1 MKRALLALVALTL
14 IGVPASGAD
23 FTASS
28 PTPASFA
35 AAADFNTVAVA
46 ITNPGSPLRGTVSLQ
61 ATASS
66 DRGIDRVRFQS
77 SPAGAGT
84 WTDACEDS
92 SAPYSCNWN
101 TAGVA
106 DGSRDVRAVAF
117 DQAGYQRNSVVAAR
131 VIDNTLPAAT
141 LNDPGAWLQGSESLT
156 ATGSDALSGLAA
168 LAIEYRPAGGGSWTE
183 LCTGSS
189 SPRNCTLPTAT
200 LPDGSYELRAR
211 AADAAGNVRNG
222 TTLTRTVD
230 NTAPTVSVP
239 PPGALRGTVDIAISA
254 ADGAGTGIDSVTAQ
268 FRPAGGGGWSDVCTD
283 TTAPYACTGLDS
295 TQVPDGLYEAR
306 AVAVDETG
314 LSTTSA
320 VITVRVDN
328 TAPATPT
335 LANPGSPLR
344 GSVALS
350 GTATDGGS
358 GIASWT
364 VQYRLSSGGAWTDA
378 CSDTTSS
385 FGCTWATTGVADG
398 TYDLR
403 ARALDVAGNESFSST
418 ITSRVIDNTAPS
430 AASVLTANVSG
441 GTTGQFNNGDWIRLT
456 WTEQIAPAS
465 VLAGWTGASQAIT
478 VRVTDSPGND
488 RMDFYNA
495 GNTVRL
501 NLVNSASDL
510 ELGGNFVTTNK
521 TFGATMVQTGAYI
534 QITLG
539 NPGGSL
545 NRAGSGTM
553 RWRPSASA
561 TDLAGNPGTTTQWS
575 EPTPVDRD
583 F

>member
-1 MKRALLALVALTL
+1 MKRALAALLVLVAIPAVT
-14 IGVPASGAD
+14 ASGAD
-23 FTASS
+23 YTASS
-28 PTPASFA
+28 PSTSSFA

-46 ITNPGSPLRGTVSLQ
+46 MTDPGSPLRGTVSLQ

-92 SAPYSCNWN
+92 SAPYACDWN

-106 DGSRDVRAVAF
+106 DGSRDLRAVAV
-117 DQAGYQRNSVVAAR
+117 DQAGYQRTAVIAAR
-131 VIDNTLPAAT
+131 VVDNTLPTAT
-141 LNDPGAWLQGSESLT
+141 LNDPGPWLQGAENLT
-156 ATGSDALSGLAA
+156 ATGSDALSGLAT
-168 LAIEYRPAGGGSWTE
+168 LAIEYRPSGGGAWTE

-200 LPDGSYELRAR
+200 LADGSYELRAR

-239 PPGALRGTVDIAISA
+239 PPGPLRGTVDIDLTA

-268 FRPAGGGGWSDVCTD
+268 FRPAGGGAWSDVCTD
-283 TTAPYACTGLDS
+283 TTAPYACTGLD
-295 TQVPDGLYEAR
+295 TTAVPDGLYEAR
-306 AVAVDETG
+306 AIAVDETG

-328 TAPATPT
+328 TAPATST
-335 LANPGSPLR
+335 LTNPGTLLR

-350 GTATDGGS
+350 GSASDAGS

-364 VQYRLSSGGAWTDA
+364 VQYRPSSGGAWADA
-378 CSDTTSS
+378 CSDTTASYS
-385 FGCTWATTGVADG
+385 CSWATTAVSDG

-403 ARALDVAGNESFSST
+403 ARARDAAGNESYST
-418 ITSRVIDNTAPS
+418 TLTNRTIDNTAPS
-430 AASVLTANVSG
+430 GANVTTTNV
-441 GTTGQFNNGDWIRLT
+441 GTAGRFDNGDTIRLT

-465 VLAGWTGASQAIT
+465 VLAGWTGTSQAIT
-478 VRVTDSPGND
+478 VRVTNSASND

-501 NLVNSASDL
+501 NLVNSATDL
-510 ELGGNFVTTNK
+510 ELGGNFVSANK
-521 TFGATMVQTGAYI
+521 TITATMVQSGSFIT
-534 QITLG
+534 ITLG

-545 NRAGSGTM
+545 STAVAGTM

-561 TDLAGNPGTTTQWS
+561 TDLAGNPSATTQWT
-575 EPTPVDRD
+575 ETGTNDRD